1 MSVKRILELSKEI
14 DNLTKG
20 LLMHILGVNI
30 HDKMD
35 GVVPKDEVFALEVNR
50 NRYENYF
57 APSFLSEYLEIISAY
72 YEADKLYYLIKGNNL
87 YISESSI
94 ENYEVYFS
102 DC

>member
-1 MSVKRILELSKEI
+1 MSVKKILELTEEI
-14 DNLTKG
+14 KTLTEG
-20 LLMHILGVNI
+20 LLVHILGVNI
-30 HDKMD
+30 HNEMD

-72 YEADKLYYLIKGNNL
+72 YEADKLYYKIEGKIF